1 MQRWR
6 TLLSVAWLI
15 WILDLATKAWA
26 VSQLAN
32 REPVKILGSFFQL
45 TFIRNPG
52 AAFSFAS
59 NATLFLSLFG
69 IIVALGVIYFAPKIT
84 SKGWSVVLG
93 LVLGGV
99 LGNLMDR
106 IFREPSFLRGHVID
120 WMQLPHWPIFNIADS
135 AIVVAA
141 GLAMIL
147 TARNISPIFTKE
159 SRP

>member
-6 TLLSVAWLI
+6 TLLSVAWLV

-45 TFIRNPG
+45 TFVRNPG

-69 IIVALGVIYFAPKIT
+69 IIVALGVIYYAPKIT

-93 LVLGGV
+93 LVLGGI

-106 IFREPSFLRGHVID
+106 IFRDPSFLRGHVID

-135 AIVVAA
+135 AIVIAA
-141 GLAMIL
+141 ALAMIL
-147 TARNISPIFTKE
+147 TARNIPPISTKGL
-159 SRP
+159 RP

>member
-6 TLLSVAWLI
+6 TLLSVAWLV

-45 TFIRNPG
+45 TFVRNPG

-59 NATLFLSLFG
+59 NATLFLSFFG

-93 LVLGGV
+93 LVMGGV

-120 WMQLPHWPIFNIADS
+120 WMQLPYWPIFNIADT

-147 TARNISPIFTKE
+147 TARNISPISTKE
-159 SRP
+159 LRP